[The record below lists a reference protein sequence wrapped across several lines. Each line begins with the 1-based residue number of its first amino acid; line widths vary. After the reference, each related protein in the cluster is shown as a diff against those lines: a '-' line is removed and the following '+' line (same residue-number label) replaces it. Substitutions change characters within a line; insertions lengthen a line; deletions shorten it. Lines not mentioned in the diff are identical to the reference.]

1 MFMADGN
8 IESTQE
14 ENSWRKKKIL
24 MDKIIKLYWN
34 TITKMPVNEE
44 YIVLMDKTRQETQG
58 AI

>member
-1 MFMADGN
+1 
-8 IESTQE
+8 
-14 ENSWRKKKIL
+14 